1 MAKLV
6 SEKNA
11 STVTD
16 SKEKAPER
24 HDQQAELMAC
34 LRLLIAEFGNYG
46 QPRLRTDGD
55 IVIPLDSALKQ
66 NRAAF
71 RGMADA
77 FSEMMKNDVKP
88 RRSQTWVD

>member
-1 MAKLV
+1 MAELV

-11 STVTD
+11 YIGTGP
-16 SKEKAPER
+16 KEEAPKKC
-24 HDQQAELMAC
+24 DQQVELIAC
-34 LRLLIAEFGNYG
+34 LRLLLADFGNYG

-55 IVIPLDSALKQ
+55 IVIPLDPALKQ
-66 NRAAF
+66 NRAAY